1 MNDDFRSKLR
11 EVAKST
17 DEAAENAINVH
28 QQSARAE
35 YGRLKDALLKYAST
49 NGYTVENGK
58 KVITYYY
65 RPIAPE
71 TRMSHSTAMHST
83 KKVFRTTYTTFIAYG
98 PKDSESWGIFIN
110 EIIRLASADGISVTP
125 VLYQQSKKL
134 EAPFP
139 LSTCR
144 QEWLI
149 PFDDML
155 RLKCVT
161 EIDNHN

>member
-35 YGRLKDALLKYAST
+35 YGRLKDVLLKYAST

-71 TRMSHSTAMHST
+71 ARMSHSTVTHSM
-83 KKVFRTTYTTFIAYG
+83 KK
-98 PKDSESWGIFIN
+98 
-110 EIIRLASADGISVTP
+110 
-125 VLYQQSKKL
+125 
-134 EAPFP
+134 
-139 LSTCR
+139 
-144 QEWLI
+144 
-149 PFDDML
+149 
-155 RLKCVT
+155 
-161 EIDNHN
+161 